1 MSVVRRQQRISS
13 RRVFQA
19 NAVSKRTFAG
29 RIVGRYRR
37 LGPNAWDDY
46 VYEPA
51 AGGGITVLPGLKIQ
65 VEKTGAV
72 FRMRHRGQVIAVEW
86 QPVEQRLAEVQAG
99 ADARDV
105 FLKRCVRGIGS
116 RPAIGAAATIVSKL
130 RD

>member
-1 MSVVRRQQRISS
+1 MNVGRKQRISS
-13 RRVFQA
+13 RRVFQV
-19 NAVSKRTFAG
+19 NAVAKRTFAG

-51 AGGGITVLPGLKIQ
+51 DGGGITVLPGLKIQ
-65 VEKTGAV
+65 VENKGAV
-72 FRMRHRGQVIAVEW
+72 FRMRHRGQVVAVEW
-86 QPVEQRLAEVQAG
+86 QPVEQRLAEVRAG

-105 FLKRCVRGIGS
+105 FLKRCIRGFGS
-116 RPAIGAAATIVSKL
+116 RPPIGAAATIASKL